1 MELTTEVK
9 AVDRD
14 SILKKIRQLQKSG
27 YPLTNGYTKEAI
39 EKAEEIWESERAV
52 LYAYDDNGVK
62 RLIYYALDPE
72 ALQKVLKMPEGQE
85 YVLDFLTRNPE
96 ENREIMEN
104 AGFQVLARM
113 MRVSNFQCGSM
124 LKELPVIAYR
134 DDSAGYTAD
143 ISEAHEIKE
152 KMWEVFDTRV
162 SHLLEEEELIE
173 SIRRKEIC
181 IHRNEAGNIDAFVQT
196 IVQPKRFYFNQAYN
210 AAGKGIVHALI
221 LKSLCEYASKG
232 GEYVYAWVEEN
243 NVASLKFNGKYGMKH
258 DGMWDM
264 VYVRE

>member
-162 SHLLEEEELIE
+162 SHLL
-173 SIRRKEIC
+173 
-181 IHRNEAGNIDAFVQT
+181 
-196 IVQPKRFYFNQAYN
+196 
-210 AAGKGIVHALI
+210 
-221 LKSLCEYASKG
+221 
-232 GEYVYAWVEEN
+232 
-243 NVASLKFNGKYGMKH
+243 
-258 DGMWDM
+258 
-264 VYVRE
+264 